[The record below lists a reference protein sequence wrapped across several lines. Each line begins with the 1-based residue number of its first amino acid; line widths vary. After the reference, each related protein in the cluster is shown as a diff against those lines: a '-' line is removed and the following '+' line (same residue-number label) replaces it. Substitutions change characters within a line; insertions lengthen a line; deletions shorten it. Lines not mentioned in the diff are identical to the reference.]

1 MLFQETAVGF
11 KKGVYVV
18 NDSNQMNNHKSPSIM
33 STPPKPSPSPSVS
46 PKVKDAKT
54 VIIEQPRSIA
64 TAFTR
69 VDFNPRSQQTLD
81 TAYTRHKHFYKLNE
95 AILDQANDM
104 KETVWDTKGRPGE
117 MLTYEQLIQG
127 INFNLGSFYQ

>member
-1 MLFQETAVGF
+1 MLFQETVVGF

-18 NDSNQMNNHKSPSIM
+18 NESNQMNNHKSIM
-33 STPPKPSPSPSVS
+33 STTPKPSSPPSVS

-64 TAFTR
+64 SAFTR
-69 VDFNPRSQQTLD
+69 VDFNPRSQQILE

-127 INFNLGSFYQ
+127 ITFRGVC

>member
-1 MLFQETAVGF
+1 MLFQETVVGF

-18 NDSNQMNNHKSPSIM
+18 NESNQMNNHKSIM
-33 STPPKPSPSPSVS
+33 STTPKPSSSPSVS

-64 TAFTR
+64 SAFTR
-69 VDFNPRSQQTLD
+69 VDFNPRSQQILE
-81 TAYTRHKHFYKLNE
+81 TAYTRHKHFCKLNE

-127 INFNLGSFYQ
+127 ITFRGVC